1 MQEGKT
7 QNIFR
12 NSVFKDVKF
21 EEMGRKWEKEEE
33 RKRDGFHVFGTTLIQ
48 HIQTKEPFR
57 SRPEINQTY

>member
-1 MQEGKT
+1 VQEGKT

-33 RKRDGFHVFGTTLIQ
+33 RKRDGFHVFGTTLIR
-48 HIQTKEPFR
+48 IGMTSK
-57 SRPEINQTY
+57 